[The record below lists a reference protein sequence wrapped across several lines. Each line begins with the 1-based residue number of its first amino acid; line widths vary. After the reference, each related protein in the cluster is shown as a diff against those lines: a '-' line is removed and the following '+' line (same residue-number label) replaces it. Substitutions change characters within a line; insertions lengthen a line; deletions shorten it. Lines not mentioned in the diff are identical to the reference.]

1 MNEMLW
7 FILGIVGS
15 IAVILY
21 MVVKKKFFLKVPFFL
36 GIVALFVTG
45 IGLVQMISPE
55 EETHVFASNL
65 DHMKGFDEVQGMTL
79 TMQSKEHEVIQVMHA
94 MSHQKVIA
102 EPKWGAVPLT
112 KANMEVIRDILDAN
126 DYPHNVYLKE
136 IIERWLAEDFRKID
150 EDHNYFW
157 KLQDGTVGKA
167 TGILTG
173 KEEKAYIE
181 RAYQ

>member
-1 MNEMLW
+1 
-7 FILGIVGS
+7 
-15 IAVILY
+15 
-21 MVVKKKFFLKVPFFL
+21 
-36 GIVALFVTG
+36 
-45 IGLVQMISPE
+45 MISPE

-65 DHMKGFDEVQGMTL
+65 DHVKGFDEVQGMDL

-112 KANMEVIRDILDAN
+112 KANMEVIRDI
-126 DYPHNVYLKE
+126 VYLKE
-136 IIERWLAEDFRKID
+136 IIERWLAEDFSKID

-167 TGILTG
+167 TGILTA